1 MPSLK
6 YVLRDPNI
14 KKESLLYLI
23 VRFNSKQYKFSL
35 GKNLKIIPVFW
46 DKENQ
51 CAIIKNSHPQLVR
64 DKIKVTQEDF
74 EKVYKPFNI
83 ELNRC
88 KENIAKILN
97 NLNYNKIDFTKET
110 FTAEFNKVYR
120 IHDSI
125 IGSLNL
131 NEFIERFIHEIENG
145 DRKIQ
150 KSGTQKKYEFSTVKK
165 FKATETQFK
174 YYQKDKNKKFDFN
187 DIDILFYHD
196 FVDFFQRK
204 NYSPNTIGKH
214 FKCLKTILKHAYEEG
229 YHKNLFFNDRSF
241 ETPSVESDQ
250 IYLTENEIELI
261 RKLDLS
267 KMKDYDEAR
276 DVFLIGC
283 YTGLRYSD
291 FSRITREHIQTLET
305 GKQSINIITKKTGE
319 RVIIPLRYEAV
330 EILKKYNYIL
340 PKSYE
345 QKVNKCIKAIGQ
357 LAGIKEKITL
367 EKLKGGK
374 KVIEIFEKHK
384 LIVTH
389 TARRSAATNM
399 YLAGIPSY
407 DIMKI
412 TGHRT
417 EQNFLKYLRI
427 SKTENAERLSSH
439 PYFNNHL
446 K

>member
-6 YVLRDPNI
+6 YVLRDPTS

-23 VRFNSKQYKFSL
+23 VRFNYKQYKFSL
-35 GKNLKIIPVFW
+35 GKNLKILPVFW

-51 CAIIKNSHPQLVR
+51 CAITKNSHPQLIR
-64 DKIKVTQEDF
+64 NKIRLTQEDI
-74 EKVYKPFNI
+74 EKIYKPFNI

-88 KENIAKILN
+88 KEDIEKIRN
-97 NLNYNKIDFTKET
+97 NLKYNKIEFTKEA
-110 FTAEFNKVYR
+110 FTDEFNKVYR

-131 NEFIERFIHEIENG
+131 NDFIEKFIHEIENG

-150 KSGTQKKYEFSTVKK
+150 KANQKKYELSTVKK
-165 FKATETQFK
+165 FKAMQAQFK
-174 YYQKDKNKKFDFN
+174 YYQKEKNKRIDFN
-187 DIDILFYHD
+187 DINILFYHD
-196 FVDFFQRK
+196 FVDYFQTK
-204 NYSPNTIGKH
+204 NYSANTIGKH
-214 FKCLKTILKHAYEEG
+214 LKCLKTILKRANEEG
-229 YHKNLFFNDRSF
+229 YHKNLFFNESSF

-261 RKLDLS
+261 RKYDLS
-267 KMKDYDEAR
+267 KMPDLDKAR
-276 DVFLIGC
+276 DVFLVGC
-283 YTGLRYSD
+283 YTALRYSD
-291 FSRITREHIQTLET
+291 YSRISIEHIKKLET
-305 GKQSINIITKKTGE
+305 GIACIDLITKKTGD
-319 RVIIPLRYEAV
+319 RVIIPLRSEVV
-330 EILKKYNYIL
+330 EILEKYNYKL
-340 PKSYE
+340 PKTYE
-345 QKVNKCIKAIGQ
+345 QKVNKSIKAVGQ
-357 LAGIKEKITL
+357 LAGISEIIIL

-374 KVIEIFEKHK
+374 KVTETYNKSQ

-399 YLAGIPSY
+399 YRAGIPSY

-417 EQNFLKYLRI
+417 EQNFLKYLRQTN
-427 SKTENAERLSSH
+427 SETAEKLSVH
-439 PYFNNHL
+439 AYFNGN